1 MSESSNRLKIV
12 GIALCVLST
21 TALLMVP
28 GRAPA
33 DSRPPLSGEFARQIK
48 LIEDRPEFPD
58 LPFKE
63 LLPDGKLGERRL
75 SQFRGR
81 VLVVTFWATWC
92 GICAREMP
100 TLDKLQES
108 LGGEDI
114 LVVALA
120 QDDRS
125 SADVRAYL
133 KKRNLAN
140 LRVFHDR
147 EGTLAA
153 VLGI

>member
-1 MSESSNRLKIV
+1 
-12 GIALCVLST
+12 
-21 TALLMVP
+21 
-28 GRAPA
+28 
-33 DSRPPLSGEFARQIK
+33 
-48 LIEDRPEFPD
+48 
-58 LPFKE
+58 
-63 LLPDGKLGERRL
+63 
-75 SQFRGR
+75 
-81 VLVVTFWATWC
+81 
-92 GICAREMP
+92 
-100 TLDKLQES
+100 
-108 LGGEDI
+108 EDI

-153 VLGI
+153 VLGIDGVPTSYVLDPQGRMIGVVKGRASWDTPEAQAFLRYLKRASAKTSSE